1 MRPSGRIPSL
11 VAAALAAARR
21 SPLAGAALRPSGR
34 RFPLVAV
41 LRPSGRRFSSV
52 AAVRPAGRR
61 FALVLARS
69 SRRRPFFAVAA
80 LVPLVLGGCTAEA
93 KQPDTPSPFGS
104 CAELTASPAAANG
117 SAAVPDLPDLRLP
130 CFTGGQTI
138 GLRDLRGP
146 AVINIWA
153 SWCDP
158 CRRELPVMQRLA
170 DEAGD
175 RLTVLGVDT
184 GDRRD
189 AGASFAADKKVT
201 MPTLFDSDRKLIN
214 ALARINLPITIFVDA
229 AGKSY
234 VNLLPLGAPELTEM
248 VRTHTGVTVQL

>member
-1 MRPSGRIPSL
+1 VRPSGRIAFL
-11 VAAALAAARR
+11 AAAALL
-21 SPLAGAALRPSGR
+21 P
-34 RFPLVAV
+34 
-41 LRPSGRRFSSV
+41 
-52 AAVRPAGRR
+52 
-61 FALVLARS
+61 LVLA
-69 SRRRPFFAVAA
+69 
-80 LVPLVLGGCTAEA
+80 GCTAEA
-93 KQPDTPSPFGS
+93 KQPDTPSPFAA
-104 CAELTASPAAANG
+104 CAALTASPAAA
-117 SAAVPDLPDLRLP
+117 SASPVPDLPDLRLP
-130 CFTGGQTI
+130 CFTGGQTV

-214 ALARINLPITIFVDA
+214 ALTRINLPITIFVDA

-234 VNLLPLGAPELTEM
+234 VNVLPLGAPELTEM
-248 VRTHTGVTVQL
+248 VRIHTGVTVQL